1 VYDRQERD
9 LEDSVS
15 NAPIEER
22 LREVFVGEIEQQTLL
37 PYVEV
42 L

>member
-9 LEDSVS
+9 LGDSVS

-22 LREVFVGEIEQQTLL
+22 RREVLLGEIEQQNLL

>member
-1 VYDRQERD
+1 
-9 LEDSVS
+9 VS
-15 NAPIEER
+15 NDPIEER
-22 LREVFVGEIEQQTLL
+22 LREVLVGEIEQQILL

>member
-15 NAPIEER
+15 NDTIEER
-22 LREVFVGEIEQQTLL
+22 RREALVGEIERQTLL